1 MVTRFLPFVSATTV
15 CLTMAG
21 CTWADEPSTGKFPA
35 KPASA
40 QAEAPTEA
48 PANTSTEDAADDLY
62 GPVDK
67 QDPLV
72 NGTPESTEETA
83 QESEVDVEAAVEGPA
98 MTAATDHNAQRVHEL
113 TERIVALETE
123 LAELRTNLQSM
134 QSALARV
141 QDPGEL
147 SRRALGAMVEDTDL
161 RGTMGELLQG
171 KVRLVNTTGAPVVM
185 FINGTAWT
193 VVEGESF
200 VLAPV
205 GTVSFLYQP
214 AGKPIFMGI
223 HEWVENR
230 ENGQFE
236 LEYRV
241 ESPTATS
248 ATALANERSVLSQ
261 N

>member
-1 MVTRFLPFVSATTV
+1 MVLRSINTV
-15 CLTMAG
+15 FTAALSLVIVG
-21 CTWADEPSTGKFPA
+21 CSWADEPSTGKFPA
-35 KPASA
+35 KPVSA
-40 QAEAPTEA
+40 QVEQPEEA
-48 PANTSTEDAADDLY
+48 PASTATEDAEEDLF

-72 NGTPESTEETA
+72 NDAPGTVEE
-83 QESEVDVEAAVEGPA
+83 EVAEAAAEEAAVEGPA
-98 MTAATDHNAQRVHEL
+98 MTAATDDPNAQKVHEL

-123 LAELRTNLQSM
+123 LEELRTNLASM
-134 QSALARV
+134 QQALARV
-141 QDPGEL
+141 QDPAEL

-171 KVRLVNTTGAPVVM
+171 KVRLVNNSGAPVVM

-205 GTVSFLYQP
+205 GTVSFLYDP
-214 AGKPIFMGI
+214 AGKPVFKGI
-223 HEWVENR
+223 QEWVENR

-236 LEYRV
+236 LEYKV
-241 ESPTATS
+241 ESATP
-248 ATALANERSVLSQ
+248 ATTPESTSERSVLSQ
-261 N
+261 

>member
-1 MVTRFLPFVSATTV
+1 MALRSITTV
-15 CLTMAG
+15 FTAALGLVIVG
-21 CTWADEPSTGKFPA
+21 CSWADEPSTDRFPA
-35 KPASA
+35 KPVSA
-40 QAEAPTEA
+40 QVEEPAEA
-48 PANTSTEDAADDLY
+48 PANTSTEDAEEDLF

-67 QDPLV
+67 QDPIV
-72 NGTPESTEETA
+72 NDAPGTVEE
-83 QESEVDVEAAVEGPA
+83 EVAEAAEEAAVEGPA
-98 MTAATDHNAQRVHEL
+98 MTAVTDDPNAQKVHEL

-123 LAELRTNLQSM
+123 LEELRTNLASM
-134 QSALARV
+134 QQALARV
-141 QDPGEL
+141 QDPQEL

-205 GTVSFLYQP
+205 GTVSFLYEP
-214 AGKPIFMGI
+214 AGKPVFKGI
-223 HEWVENR
+223 QEWVENR

-236 LEYRV
+236 LEYKV
-241 ESPTATS
+241 ESATP
-248 ATALANERSVLSQ
+248 ATTPESTTERSVLNQ
-261 N
+261 

>member
-1 MVTRFLPFVSATTV
+1 
-15 CLTMAG
+15 MALRSFTSVFAAALSLVVVG

-35 KPASA
+35 KPVSA
-40 QAEAPTEA
+40 QTEQPGEA
-48 PANTSTEDAADDLY
+48 PANTETENTEEDLF

-67 QDPLV
+67 QDPVV
-72 NGTPESTEETA
+72 NDTPASVAEEVA
-83 QESEVDVEAAVEGPA
+83 EAAEEAALEGPA
-98 MTAATDHNAQRVHEL
+98 MTAATDDPNAQKVHEL

-123 LAELRTNLQSM
+123 LEELRTNLASM
-134 QSALARV
+134 QQALARV
-141 QDPGEL
+141 QDPEEL

-171 KVRLVNTTGAPVVM
+171 KVRLVNNSGAPVVM

-205 GTVSFLYQP
+205 GTVSFLYDP
-214 AGKPIFMGI
+214 AGKPVFKGI
-223 HEWVENR
+223 QEWVENR

-236 LEYRV
+236 LEYKV
-241 ESPTATS
+241 ES
-248 ATALANERSVLSQ
+248 ATAATAPESTTERSVLNQ
-261 N
+261 